1 MHFRI
6 EGIQP
11 MRGEELRAALEE
23 RRDHWARVTL
33 QDDQDPAYLASEEAV
48 MSARAR
54 TGLRPDGSI
63 AGLGAGEV
71 PVDAAENIRVACE
84 RQRELIRIQNLTPGP
99 DMQGA
104 IALMTKGIADAVST
118 SEAFDCLVRVTIEG
132 EYNVNTAPT
141 RLTGG
146 RKRLA
151 VKVDDASL
159 G

>member
-1 MHFRI
+1 
-6 EGIQP
+6 
-11 MRGEELRAALEE
+11 MRGEALRAALEE
-23 RRDHWARVTL
+23 RRDYWASVTL
-33 QDDQDPAYLASEEAV
+33 QDDQDPAYLASEAEIMA
-48 MSARAR
+48 ARAR
-54 TGLRPDGSI
+54 TGLRPDGSL

-71 PVDAAENIRVACE
+71 PVDAAERVRVACE

-104 IALMTKGIADAVST
+104 LALIALGIGQAVAT
-118 SEAFDCLVRVTIEG
+118 SEAFDCLVRITIEG
-132 EYNVNTAPT
+132 EYNVNSAPT
-141 RLTGG
+141 RITGG